1 MSIPSKYFHYEDIEL
16 SRYLKSVNSEINFF
30 FSKFT
35 NRNIKE
41 KFMDG
46 LVPVTLTPKAV
57 EEVKNIMTNK
67 NIPEGYSLRIG
78 IKGAGGCAGFTYM
91 LGFDQKKD
99 NDLEYKQDGIPVLV
113 QKRETMYLLGLEVDF
128 YEGADA
134 RGFTF
139 VKTGE
144 NVPQ

>member
-1 MSIPSKYFHYEDIEL
+1 
-16 SRYLKSVNSEINFF
+16 
-30 FSKFT
+30 
-35 NRNIKE
+35 
-41 KFMDG
+41 MDG

-78 IKGAGGCAGFTYM
+78 IKGSGGCAGFTYM

-99 NDLEYKQDGIPVLV
+99 ADLEYEQDGIPVLV

-144 NVPQ
+144 KVSQ